1 MDERMKC
8 VIVVKRINFST
19 NEEKVSTIDGRL
31 LSWAYQ
37 TSNEFGDGSIS
48 IHFETFD
55 TGMEIQIDC
64 AINKMCTV
72 QVLPLAENKVEI
84 TFRIIENKGKK

>member
-19 NEEKVSTIDGRL
+19 NEEKFFTIDGRL
-31 LSWAYQ
+31 LSWTYHVP
-37 TSNEFGDGSIS
+37 NEFGDGSIS
-48 IHFETFD
+48 ILFETFD
-55 TGMEIQIDC
+55 TEMEIQIDC

>member
-31 LSWAYQ
+31 LSWTYQ
-37 TSNEFGDGSIS
+37 VSNEFGDGSIS
-48 IHFETFD
+48 ILFKPFD
-55 TGMEIQIDC
+55 TEMEIQIDC

-84 TFRIIENKGKK
+84 TFRIIENKIKK

>member
-31 LSWAYQ
+31 LSWTYQ
-37 TSNEFGDGSIS
+37 VSNEFGDGSIS

-55 TGMEIQIDC
+55 TEMEIQIDC